1 MAAAAFSNKSDV
13 KLGGGVL
20 AFNPSVAFGAK
31 PASGTAEAPEKA
43 AGKKPTAAAALA
55 TFDFSAPI
63 GAASPPLGFG
73 PASPSNKGDE
83 DVLVD
88 ACLGLSNVA
97 RGGEAQR
104 AAVRDCGALPQ
115 LTALLRLETRDAVL
129 EAALGALG
137 YMLRG
142 AVKSCADADDS
153 AAAAAAAAAAL
164 GGAAAVESE
173 LPALV
178 QQLLP
183 LLDHASEGVS
193 SDAAWCGGLATEL
206 LPAAQRVAVVSG
218 ALEAAAVGESH
229 WWDCFAELLQD
240 TRSAACREVLAPL
253 CAKVATAAKQ
263 GAAVC
268 EAAKECALLAC
279 EQCVGER
286 EAEDGEKV
294 AAVAMAIEGT
304 TGGGIALIESLR
316 TSDADADVADAGG
329 AGTGAETTTETA
341 ATAARVL
348 RGIDRAL
355 LATGVSRDELR
366 AAHAD
371 AQFSVPEF
379 ECSISHDVMADPVVA
394 EDGHTYERAC
404 IAAWLQRKGSSPLGG
419 AAMGNRLAPNRALA
433 KQIAR
438 FRAGARLEWL
448 ACDAR
453 LVPELRCPLTD
464 VAPIMVDPAITPE
477 GDTFERASIG
487 KKEPM
492 LPLVR
497 NLALRSILRR
507 FAEARALRT
516 AAAAKAAA
524 TAAAEA
530 SAKAANA
537 GLRDA
542 HKERLARKQAAAAAA
557 VAAAATAAAAAENG
571 GSSATV
577 STNGALPQLLA
588 VPSRPVLRRC
598 ISSPPASP
606 SRDAPSTLRSHSL
619 RADQLAGDRLVL
631 CH

>member
-1 MAAAAFSNKSDV
+1 
-13 KLGGGVL
+13 
-20 AFNPSVAFGAK
+20 
-31 PASGTAEAPEKA
+31 
-43 AGKKPTAAAALA
+43 
-55 TFDFSAPI
+55 
-63 GAASPPLGFG
+63 
-73 PASPSNKGDE
+73 
-83 DVLVD
+83 
-88 ACLGLSNVA
+88 
-97 RGGEAQR
+97 
-104 AAVRDCGALPQ
+104 
-115 LTALLRLETRDAVL
+115 VL

-153 AAAAAAAAAAL
+153 AAAAAAAL

-178 QQLLP
+178 QLLLP
-183 LLDHASEGVS
+183 LLDHGSEGVS

-206 LPAAQRVAVVSG
+206 LPAAQRVAVVGG

-229 WWDCFAELLQD
+229 WWDCFAELLRD
-240 TRSAACREVLAPL
+240 TRSAACCEVLAPL

-268 EAAKECALLAC
+268 KAAKECALLAC

-286 EAEDGEKV
+286 EDGEKE
-294 AAVAMAIEGT
+294 ATVAMAIEGT
-304 TGGGIALIESLR
+304 AGGGIALIESLR
-316 TSDADADVADAGG
+316 ASDPDADVADAGG
-329 AGTGAETTTETA
+329 TGTGAETTTETA

-355 LATGVSRDELR
+355 LATGVGRDELR

-404 IAAWLQRKGSSPLGG
+404 IGAWLQRKGTSPLGG
-419 AAMGNRLAPNRALA
+419 AAMGNRLVPNRALA

-453 LVPELRCPLTD
+453 LVPELRCSLAD
-464 VAPIMVDPAITPE
+464 DAPIMVDPAITPE
-477 GDTFERASIG
+477 GETFERAAIG

-524 TAAAEA
+524 EAAAEA

-537 GLRDA
+537 ALRDA
-542 HKERLARKQAAAAAA
+542 HKERLARKQAATAAAAAA
-557 VAAAATAAAAAENG
+557 VTATAAAAAENG
-571 GSSATV
+571 GNSATA
-577 STNGALPQLLA
+577 STNGALLQLLA
-588 VPSRPVLRRC
+588 VPRPVLRRC

-606 SRDAPSTLRSHSL
+606 SRDVPSTLRSHSL
-619 RADQLAGDRLVL
+619 RADQLAVDRLVL